1 MWMNEAGRGIG
12 GSGSRPV
19 RSIAVAALASCDTVT
34 VHRDFASGDSD
45 VLRARRL
52 LPACLAVFMS
62 GFVAAVVTAINTG
75 ITGIDA
81 GYAGRWLL
89 AWIIAC
95 PAAIAAAYVFHPLA
109 WRLAR
114 LLAR

>member
-1 MWMNEAGRGIG
+1 M
-12 GSGSRPV
+12 
-19 RSIAVAALASCDTVT
+19 SCDTVT
-34 VHRDFASGDSD
+34 MHRDLASGDPA

-75 ITGIDA
+75 IDA

-89 AWIIAC
+89 AWVIAC